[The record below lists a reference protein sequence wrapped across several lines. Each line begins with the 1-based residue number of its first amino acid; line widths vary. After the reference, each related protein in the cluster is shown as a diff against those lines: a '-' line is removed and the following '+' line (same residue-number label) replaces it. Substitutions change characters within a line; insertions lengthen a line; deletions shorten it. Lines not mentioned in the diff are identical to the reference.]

1 MESALTGVGL
11 LTTATGAGGLM
22 LVLELRHPGAFDMS
36 SPPGPRG
43 AVKPLNVSIFSPA
56 PQLTMLPGILN
67 VLNGLKSFSAELGWL
82 VGIRAGPDP
91 PSSFLLLGPARP
103 VMGALLEVML
113 ALTGGG
119 PVGMIPK
126 LLSFPAAMAAKLVL
140 VTGLV
145 LEDITGPE

>member
-22 LVLELRHPGAFDMS
+22 LVLEFRQPGAFDMS
-36 SPPGPRG
+36 SPPGPEG

-82 VGIRAGPDP
+82 VGIRGAPDP

-103 VMGALLEVML
+103 VRGALLEVML

-145 LEDITGPE
+145 LEDMTGPE

>member
-1 MESALTGVGL
+1 MG
-11 LTTATGAGGLM
+11 
-22 LVLELRHPGAFDMS
+22 
-36 SPPGPRG
+36 
-43 AVKPLNVSIFSPA
+43 
-56 PQLTMLPGILN
+56 
-67 VLNGLKSFSAELGWL
+67 NGLKSFSAELGWL
-82 VGIRAGPDP
+82 GAIRAPPAP

-145 LEDITGPE
+145 LEDMTGPE

>member
-11 LTTATGAGGLM
+11 LTAATGAGPAGGLR
-22 LVLELRHPGAFDMS
+22 LLLEFRQPGAFDMS
-36 SPPGPRG
+36 SAPGPRG

-91 PSSFLLLGPARP
+91 PSSFPQTWWTDMDEAP
-103 VMGALLEVML
+103 VLKQRFREWAALPGSTRVL
-113 ALTGGG
+113 AEWFRL
-119 PVGMIPK
+119 V
-126 LLSFPAAMAAKLVL
+126 VL
-140 VTGLV
+140 V
-145 LEDITGPE
+145 